1 MLEKITLPLIEE
13 LRFQMQKLF
22 FIVIP
27 VLLLSCSKE
36 RESTYAK
43 YDEIVEAV
51 YSSVVLE
58 PEGTYAINATISGIV
73 TAVNVQEG
81 DSISIGDCIYSID
94 NAAAKLN
101 AENAEL
107 NYEYLISNSFGNQS
121 IINELKLEL
130 ETAKSKLASD
140 SSNYMRYQA
149 LYRDNVVS
157 KVEMDN
163 TALLY
168 EQSKNAVATLKNR
181 ISRTKVELDNQ
192 VNQAKN
198 LRDLNNL
205 KTDEYQINSLADG
218 MVYQLLKEKG
228 EFVTMQ
234 ETIAVIGKKN
244 QYNIKM
250 QIDEVDIAKVKIGQ
264 KVVVSLEAF
273 KEKSFD
279 AKVIKIAPKMNEKT
293 QTFVVEAT
301 FNNAPS
307 NLYMGL
313 TGEGNIV
320 IQEKKKTLV
329 IPRSYLQDGNKVET
343 DKGLVV
349 VKTGLSNWEFI
360 EILSGIDEKTK
371 IYKPE

>member
-1 MLEKITLPLIEE
+1 M
-13 LRFQMQKLF
+13 RKLF
-22 FIVIP
+22 FIIP
-27 VLLLSCSKE
+27 LLLLSCSKE
-36 RESTYAK
+36 RESTHAK

-58 PEGTYAINATISGIV
+58 PVGTYAINATISGIV
-73 TAVNVQEG
+73 TSVNVQEG

-130 ETAKSKLASD
+130 ETAKSKMASD

-205 KTDEYQINSLADG
+205 KTSEYQINSLADG

-244 QYNIKM
+244 QYKIKM

-279 AKVIKIAPKMNEKT
+279 AKVTKIAPKMNEKT

-301 FNNAPS
+301 FERAPS

-329 IPRSYLQDGNKVET
+329 IPRAYLQDGNKVET
-343 DKGLVV
+343 DDGLVV